1 MRKKKRKKKIG
12 IVRIVFF
19 AILVYILVIM
29 INQNKMMKELE
40 GKKMVLQNEIHT
52 LEDEIDNLSEELEN
66 SDSLE
71 FVEKVAREELGMVK
85 PREIIVIDKG
95 KIKDTFFNLFK
106 SDTNWHIEVSDI
118 YWDWK
123 YY

>member
-1 MRKKKRKKKIG
+1 MRKKRRKNKIG
-12 IVRIVFF
+12 IIRIVLL
-19 AILVYILVIM
+19 AMLVYILVIM

-40 GKKMVLQNEIHT
+40 GKKMVLKSNIHI
-52 LEDEIDNLSEELEN
+52 LEDEIDELNTELEN

-106 SDTNWHIEVSDI
+106 GDSN
-118 YWDWK
+118 
-123 YY
+123 